1 MRVKLL
7 TKFHSS
13 QILLN
18 APVLIESV
26 EYQFTFFPKLAQ
38 KRSWAVLALSLLP
51 MSRSRFPY

>member
-26 EYQFTFFPKLAQ
+26 EYQFTFFQNWPKNGLGQ
-38 KRSWAVLALSLLP
+38 
-51 MSRSRFPY
+51 F